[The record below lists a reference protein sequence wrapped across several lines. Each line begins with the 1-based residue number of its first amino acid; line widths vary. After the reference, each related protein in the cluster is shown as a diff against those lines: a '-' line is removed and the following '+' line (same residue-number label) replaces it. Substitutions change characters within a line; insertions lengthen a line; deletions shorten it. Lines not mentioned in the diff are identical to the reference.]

1 MTGSSVCR
9 GRTLEELNDHNKN
22 KGKWRGLSDIIK
34 SYNEKKKW
42 KRKTFDWMKK
52 EKKKKKYLWII
63 EFVNNLSHDTPHPS
77 LHFQI

>member
-34 SYNEKKKW
+34 RLQWEKKMKEINIWLNEK
-42 KRKTFDWMKK
+42 REK
-52 EKKKKKYLWII
+52 EKKNIY
-63 EFVNNLSHDTPHPS
+63 E
-77 LHFQI
+77 

>member
-34 SYNEKKKW
+34 RLQWEKKNERDKHLIEW
-42 KRKTFDWMKK
+42 KKRKRKK
-52 EKKKKKYLWII
+52 NIYE
-63 EFVNNLSHDTPHPS
+63 
-77 LHFQI
+77 